1 MIVKSGLLLSSVMA
15 LAVLA
20 GCTPPGDAASQ
31 SPPAGA
37 SAPPEQ
43 GAPAAEPP
51 APAPVGA
58 SDPALAPDSAA
69 DPGPHAADLSAP
81 ETPAP
86 AEPAPPSLAREWRDT
101 RPPKEAEGCYS
112 QQTRPAV
119 IETVTEQ
126 VLVRPA
132 GTDPATG
139 TASPA
144 LYRTETNHRIVK
156 GGEAM
161 WFRVPC
167 EAEMTPEFIAALQRA
182 LTARA
187 LYFGPVTGE
196 MDAATQG
203 AVRAYQ
209 APRGLLSPVLSYRA
223 AQELGLI
230 VWVEN

>member
-1 MIVKSGLLLSSVMA
+1 MKHVILSV
-15 LAVLA
+15 AVLA
-20 GCTPPGDAASQ
+20 AALGAGCAPEGPAEQGPPSESATVDAAASN
-31 SPPAGA
+31 PATTAETAGA
-37 SAPPEQ
+37 AAGWSAPP
-43 GAPAAEPP
+43 
-51 APAPVGA
+51 
-58 SDPALAPDSAA
+58 S
-69 DPGPHAADLSAP
+69 
-81 ETPAP
+81 
-86 AEPAPPSLAREWRDT
+86 EPARPSLAREWRET
-101 RPPKEAEGCYS
+101 RPPKSAEGCYS

-126 VLVRPA
+126 VLVRPEGA
-132 GTDPATG
+132 DPATG
-139 TASPA
+139 AKTPA

-167 EAEMTPEFIAALQRA
+167 EAEMTPDFIATLQRA
-182 LTARA
+182 LAARA
-187 LYFGPVTGE
+187 LYFGPITGE

-230 VWVEN
+230 VWVEK

>member
-1 MIVKSGLLLSSVMA
+1 MKHVILSV
-15 LAVLA
+15 AVLA
-20 GCTPPGDAASQ
+20 AALGAGC
-31 SPPAGA
+31 
-37 SAPPEQ
+37 APEGPTEQ
-43 GAPAAEPP
+43 GPPSGNATVGAA
-51 APAPVGA
+51 A
-58 SDPALAPDSAA
+58 SDPAASDPAA
-69 DPGPHAADLSAP
+69 TPETEGETAGWSAP
-81 ETPAP
+81 PS
-86 AEPAPPSLAREWRDT
+86 EPARPSLAREWRET
-101 RPPKEAEGCYS
+101 RPPKGAEGCYS

-126 VLVRPA
+126 VLVRPE

-139 TASPA
+139 AKTPA

-167 EAEMTPEFIAALQRA
+167 EAEMTPDFIATLQRA
-182 LTARA
+182 LAARA
-187 LYFGPVTGE
+187 LYFGPITGE

-209 APRGLLSPVLSYRA
+209 TPRGLLSPVLSYRA

-230 VWVEN
+230 VWVEK